1 MVTRKK
7 GALAQAKGEENT
19 SPRRSPR
26 KIQGV
31 SRRAESAATEHQE
44 LVPPQDNPGQLL
56 SCAVLTG
63 RCNAEALM
71 RAKRRNSTPQVH
83 SCTATAFAHSA
94 VLPLMRCAQN
104 KPATA
109 QQADCFCTHRMSNKS
124 LLTIRS
130 ISRAAS
136 NISHSKW
143 GA

>member
-83 SCTATAFAHSA
+83 SCTAAARTVLMVHAGMSYFSA
-94 VLPLMRCAQN
+94 GAAQL
-104 KPATA
+104 A
-109 QQADCFCTHRMSNKS
+109 
-124 LLTIRS
+124 L
-130 ISRAAS
+130 
-136 NISHSKW
+136 
-143 GA
+143 G